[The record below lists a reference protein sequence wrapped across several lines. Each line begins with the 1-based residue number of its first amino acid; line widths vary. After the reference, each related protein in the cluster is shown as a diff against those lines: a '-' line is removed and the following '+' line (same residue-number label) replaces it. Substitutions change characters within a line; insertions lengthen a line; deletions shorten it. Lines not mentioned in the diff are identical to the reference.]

1 MNVNIEDKL
10 NVENNTPDEEYV
22 AKTTAFVRNKAIRL
36 QGTDKRIYL
45 NFDDTDF
52 PNRLLKG
59 RKEIGEYLE
68 SKRVELG
75 VENIDEIKSKDYSV
89 EEIEKVLSL
98 SEKIDRYIKDRLD
111 YIFDYDMCQ
120 EIFGN
125 VSSIS
130 VTRNGEYYF
139 DNILNAI
146 LPFVEKEYNVRINAT
161 NERMKKYTDQKGKY
175 HNPYIKR

>member
-1 MNVNIEDKL
+1 MNVNIE
-10 NVENNTPDEEYV
+10 NNIPNTEEYV
-22 AKTTAFVRNKAIRL
+22 ASTDVFANTTIRL
-36 QGTDKRIYL
+36 GKSDRYIYM
-45 NFDDTDF
+45 NFDDTEF

-68 SKRVELG
+68 SKRVALG
-75 VENIDEIKSKDYSV
+75 VENIDEIKSKDYSA
-89 EEIEKVLSL
+89 EEIEQVLSL
-98 SEKIDRYIKDRLD
+98 SEEIDRYIKDRLN
-111 YIFDYDMCQ
+111 YIFNYDMCRDV
-120 EIFGN
+120 FGN

-146 LPFVEKEYNVRINAT
+146 LPFVEKEYNVRINTT
-161 NERMKKYTDQKGKY
+161 NERMKKYTDQKGKH